1 VRVDQPDPSRAQSE
15 QIDDERERFA
25 QSAIDVG
32 GAVERF
38 GDVFENAEVA
48 RRRATWPF
56 TS

>member
-38 GDVFENAEVA
+38 GNLLEDAQIA
-48 RRRATWPF
+48 RAGARSF
-56 TS
+56 IS